1 MSELHVKGLSD
12 EAPPPSAALEQLI
25 AEGKPVRMRRP
36 WLAWFATLAAAFV
49 YGAMFFSISY
59 ERADMPFLS
68 RALVGASAAAWG
80 SAFLLA
86 TWLALVPRPGHVLI
100 DGVRAFRVGLVLLVA
115 LFLTS
120 AFVVVDADGHSQAPS
135 SDLGS
140 AWHCGRFALV
150 AWLMLMAV
158 TFRSV
163 RDASLATPWQV
174 GAMIGLAG
182 GALSGL
188 LLVFRCSIGGAAH
201 AVLGHFGGMAV
212 AAVLGAVMGGWAL
225 RR

>member
-12 EAPPPSAALEQLI
+12 DAPPPSAALEQLV
-25 AEGKPVRMRRP
+25 AAGKPVRMRRP
-36 WLAWFATLAAAFV
+36 LLAWLATLAAAFV

-59 ERADMPFLS
+59 ERPDMPFLS
-68 RALVGASAAAWG
+68 RALLGVSVAAWG
-80 SAFLLA
+80 GAFLLA
-86 TWLALVPRPGHVLI
+86 TWLALVPRRGQVLL
-100 DGVRAFRVGLVLLVA
+100 DGVRAFRVGLGLLLA
-115 LFLTS
+115 LLLTS
-120 AFVVVDADGHSQAPS
+120 AFVVVDAEGHSQAPS
-135 SDLGS
+135 ADLGS
-140 AWHCGRFALV
+140 AWHCGRFAIV

-174 GAMIGLAG
+174 GAIIGLAG

-188 LLVFRCSIGGAAH
+188 LLVFRCPIGGAAH
-201 AVLGHFGGMAV
+201 VVMGHFGGMAL
-212 AAVLGAVMGGWAL
+212 AAVLGAVLGGWAL